1 MGGLA
6 RQAFLNTVLTY
17 VGIGLGFL
25 NVVLLYPKVL
35 HSEQF
40 GLLRLMVSL
49 VTVSAQ
55 VAQLGTENTIVRFF
69 PYFRDPLRM
78 HRGFLGLLV
87 LFGTAVGLLAML
99 LLGLLHP
106 WFSEVFSDR
115 NALYDQ
121 YGLLILPLVFGEIFF
136 ILLRSYSRSLRR
148 TVQPIFIREFLLRL
162 LQTILILIQIF
173 APMPFG
179 VFLLLYTGIFLL
191 CTLVL
196 VLDLWRVGSFK
207 LGCRERWLP
216 GRLRRSMIT
225 YSGFTF
231 SASLAG
237 IVLGNMDQL
246 MIGAL
251 LGDGLRNVAYY
262 AVAFYFGSVIAAP
275 GRALNQAAMP
285 LLADA
290 WKRKDV
296 SLIQDLYVRSSLVL
310 TLVGGF
316 LFLLMWMSIDDLFSI
331 LPAEYAGGAKVAWVI
346 GLAYLINGILGLN
359 VSILSMSRS
368 FRVDAWSSFSM
379 IVVNGIANFFLIRSM
394 GIVGAAWAT
403 LLSLVLVNAIRTGY
417 LWKRHGLKPLSM
429 GILKVLLLI
438 AVLSIVF
445 PWIPFT
451 GSPMLDIVLR
461 STLVTVVFVPAAYTM
476 GVLDELLLL
485 FKSMVGQWMSG
496 MRQRKD

>member
-6 RQAFLNTVLTY
+6 RQALLNTVLTY

-40 GLLRLMVSL
+40 GLIRLMVSL
-49 VTVSAQ
+49 VTVAAQ
-55 VAQLGTENTIVRFF
+55 VAQFGTENTIVRFF
-69 PYFRDPLRM
+69 PYFRDPLRK
-78 HRGFLGLLV
+78 HRGLLGMLV

-99 LLGLLHP
+99 VLALLHP

-115 NALYDQ
+115 NALYGQ

-148 TVQPIFIREFLLRL
+148 TVQPTFIREFLLRL
-162 LQTILILIQIF
+162 LQTILILVQIV

-179 VFLLLYTGIFLL
+179 VFLVLYTGIFLL

-196 VLDLWRVGSFK
+196 VFDLWRAGQFK
-207 LGCRERWLP
+207 LGYTERWLP

-275 GRALNQAAMP
+275 GRAINQAAMP

-290 WKRKDV
+290 WKRRDV
-296 SLIQDLYVRSSLVL
+296 PMLQDLYRRSSLVQ
-310 TLVGGF
+310 TVISGF
-316 LFLLMWMSIDDLFSI
+316 LFLLMWMSMDDLFTI
-331 LPAEYAGGAKVAWVI
+331 LPAEYAGGAKVALVI
-346 GLAYLINGILGLN
+346 GLAYWMNSMVGLN
-359 VSILSMSRS
+359 MGIISMSRS
-368 FRVDAWSSFSM
+368 YRVDAYSSLGM
-379 IVVNGIANFFLIRSM
+379 LVVNAVANYFLIRSF

-403 LLSLVLVNAIRTGY
+403 LISLVLVNSFRTGY
-417 LWKRHGLKPLSM
+417 LRAKYGLWPFGRTTLM
-429 GILKVLLLI
+429 VLVLVGALAF
-438 AVLSIVF
+438 AV

-451 GSPMLDIVLR
+451 GMPLVDIVLR
-461 STLVTVVFVPAAYTM
+461 SLLLAVVFWSAAL
-476 GVLDELLLL
+476 VL
-485 FKSMVGQWMSG
+485 G
-496 MRQRKD
+496 MTDDIQTVLRQMAQRSERGSQ

>member
-6 RQAFLNTVLTY
+6 RQALLNTVLTY

-40 GLLRLMVSL
+40 GLIRLMVSL
-49 VTVSAQ
+49 VTVAAQ
-55 VAQLGTENTIVRFF
+55 VAQFGTENTIVRFF
-69 PYFRDPLRM
+69 PYFRDPLRK
-78 HRGFLGLLV
+78 HRGLLGMLV
-87 LFGTAVGLLAML
+87 LFGTAVGLLAMVV
-99 LLGLLHP
+99 LGLLHP

-115 NALYDQ
+115 NALYGQ
-121 YGLLILPLVFGEIFF
+121 FGLLILPLVFSEIFF

-148 TVQPIFIREFLLRL
+148 TVQPTFIREFLLRL
-162 LQTILILIQIF
+162 LQTILILVQII

-179 VFLLLYTGIFLL
+179 IFLVLYTGIFLL
-191 CTLVL
+191 CTLAL
-196 VLDLWRVGSFK
+196 VFDLWRAGHFK
-207 LGCRERWLP
+207 LGYNERWLP

-275 GRALNQAAMP
+275 GRAINQAAMP

-290 WKRKDV
+290 WKRRDV
-296 SLIQDLYVRSSLVL
+296 PMLQDLYRRSSLVQ
-310 TLVGGF
+310 TVISGF
-316 LFLLMWMSIDDLFSI
+316 LFLLMWMSIDDLFTI
-331 LPAEYAGGAKVAWVI
+331 LPAEYAGGAKVALVI
-346 GLAYLINGILGLN
+346 GLAYWLNSMVGLN
-359 VSILSMSRS
+359 MSIISMSRS
-368 FRVDAWSSFSM
+368 YQVDAYSSLGM
-379 IVVNGIANFFLIRSM
+379 LVVNGVANVLLICSM

-403 LLSLVLVNAIRTGY
+403 FLSLLMVNTFRTFFLNKRYG
-417 LWKRHGLKPLSM
+417 LWPFGMPT
-429 GILKVLLLI
+429 LKVLLLI
-438 AVLSIVF
+438 GALASVV
-445 PWIPFT
+445 PWIPLT
-451 GSPMLDIVLR
+451 GLPLLDIALR
-461 STLVTVVFVPAAYTM
+461 SILVTLVFWPVALVT
-476 GVLDELLLL
+476 GVTNDLRDVL
-485 FKSMVGQWMSG
+485 
-496 MRQRKD
+496 QRMLPNKREKP

>member
-6 RQAFLNTVLTY
+6 RQALLNTLLTY

-40 GLLRLMVSL
+40 GLIRLMVSL
-49 VTVSAQ
+49 VTVAAQ
-55 VAQLGTENTIVRFF
+55 VAQFGTENTIVRFF
-69 PYFRDPLRM
+69 PYFRDPLRK
-78 HRGFLGLLV
+78 HRGLLGMLV

-99 LLGLLHP
+99 VLALLHP

-115 NALYDQ
+115 NALYGQ

-148 TVQPIFIREFLLRL
+148 TVQPTFIREFLLRL
-162 LQTILILIQIF
+162 LQTILILVQIV

-179 VFLLLYTGIFLL
+179 VFLVLYTGIFLL

-196 VLDLWRVGSFK
+196 VFDLWRAGQFK
-207 LGCRERWLP
+207 LGYTERWLP

-275 GRALNQAAMP
+275 GRAINQAAMP

-290 WKRKDV
+290 WKRRDV
-296 SLIQDLYVRSSLVL
+296 PMLQDLYRRSSLVQ
-310 TLVGGF
+310 TVISGF
-316 LFLLMWMSIDDLFSI
+316 LFLLMWMSMDDLFTI
-331 LPAEYAGGAKVAWVI
+331 LPAEYAGGAKVALVI
-346 GLAYLINGILGLN
+346 GLAYWMNSMVGLN
-359 VSILSMSRS
+359 MGIISMSRS
-368 FRVDAWSSFSM
+368 YRVDAYSSLGM
-379 IVVNGIANFFLIRSM
+379 LVVNAVANYFLIRSF

-403 LLSLVLVNAIRTGY
+403 LISLVLVNSFRTGY
-417 LWKRHGLKPLSM
+417 LRAKYGLWPFGHTTLM
-429 GILKVLLLI
+429 VLVLVGALAF
-438 AVLSIVF
+438 AV

-451 GSPMLDIVLR
+451 GMPLVDIVLR
-461 STLVTVVFVPAAYTM
+461 SLLLAVVFWSAAL
-476 GVLDELLLL
+476 VL
-485 FKSMVGQWMSG
+485 G
-496 MRQRKD
+496 MTDDIQTVLRQMAQRSERGSQ

>member
-6 RQAFLNTVLTY
+6 RQALLNTVLTY

-40 GLLRLMVSL
+40 GLIRLMVSL
-49 VTVSAQ
+49 VTVAAQ
-55 VAQLGTENTIVRFF
+55 VAQFGAENTIVRFF
-69 PYFRDPLRM
+69 PYFRDPLRK
-78 HRGFLGLLV
+78 HRGLLGMLV

-99 LLGLLHP
+99 VLALLHP

-115 NALYDQ
+115 NALYGQ

-162 LQTILILIQIF
+162 LQTILILVQIV

-179 VFLLLYTGIFLL
+179 IFLVLYTGIFLL

-196 VLDLWRVGSFK
+196 VFDLWRAGQFK
-207 LGCRERWLP
+207 LGYTERWLP

-275 GRALNQAAMP
+275 GRAINQAAMP

-290 WKRKDV
+290 WKRRDV
-296 SLIQDLYVRSSLVL
+296 PMLQDLYRRSSLVQ
-310 TLVGGF
+310 TVISGF
-316 LFLLMWMSIDDLFSI
+316 LFLLMWMSMDDLFTI
-331 LPAEYAGGAKVAWVI
+331 LPAEYAGGAKVALVI
-346 GLAYLINGILGLN
+346 GLAYWMNSMVGLN
-359 VSILSMSRS
+359 MSIISMSRS
-368 FRVDAWSSFSM
+368 YQVDAYSSLGM
-379 IVVNGIANFFLIRSM
+379 LLVNAVANVLLIRSM

-403 LLSLVLVNAIRTGY
+403 FLSLLMVNTFRTFY
-417 LWKRHGLKPLSM
+417 LNKRYGLWPFGM
-429 GILKVLLLI
+429 PTLKVLLLI
-438 AVLSIVF
+438 GALASVV
-445 PWIPFT
+445 PWIPLT
-451 GSPMLDIVLR
+451 GMPMVDIVLR
-461 STLVTVVFVPAAYTM
+461 SLLVAGVFWPVAMVFGMTDDLREVLQRFLPAKRDR
-476 GVLDELLLL
+476 G
-485 FKSMVGQWMSG
+485 
-496 MRQRKD
+496 